1 MYEAHPGFT
10 LLPDDA
16 ILRRHKDFPKFVSL
30 PDDSTQSFAG
40 ADELCGPFEGSH
52 FPVKFNMLTVSTP
65 MYARTLS
72 HGGNHQ
78 SPSMAGS
85 AMFRAS

>member
-1 MYEAHPGFT
+1 MYEAYPGFT
-10 LLPDDA
+10 PLPDDA
-16 ILRRHKDFPKFVSL
+16 ILRRHMDLPKFVSL
-30 PDDSTQSFAG
+30 LDSLALSFAG
-40 ADELCGPFEGSH
+40 VDELGGPFEGSH
-52 FPVKFNMLTVSTP
+52 FPVNFNTLTVSTP

-85 AMFRAS
+85 AMSRVS